1 MTTAGTPARL
11 DRAAL
16 ERVLQRATELQA
28 AERDVGE
35 GLTADEVLA
44 LGREVGIPAVY
55 LRQALLEDQ
64 VRTPSGPTGLV
75 ERVAGPAELLAMR
88 VVRGEAGAVERAL
101 LEWMQRHELL
111 TIQRQ
116 QPGRIVWERLS
127 GLPAGMK
134 KMAASLD
141 GDRTKFMLQRA
152 EEVRASITPL
162 EDGYVHVQLSASLRS
177 VRSQATGGAMAL
189 VTAGVIG
196 GAALAAVGG
205 ILVLSLAPVV
215 AGGLAGTFALGSLR
229 PILQRTQVGLERALD
244 HVEGAGAQ
252 QRHALPPRPTGVMGL
267 VTEEVRRALG
277 LGEAVR

>member
-1 MTTAGTPARL
+1 MNASGPPARL

-16 ERVLQRATELQA
+16 ERVLHRAAELHA
-28 AERDVGE
+28 NERDVGE
-35 GLTADEVLA
+35 GLTPDEVLA
-44 LGREVGIPAVY
+44 LGREVGIPGVY

-64 VRTPSGPTGLV
+64 VRTSPGAPGLHQ
-75 ERVAGPAELLAMR
+75 RLAGPAEVQAMR
-88 VVRGEAGAVERAL
+88 VVRGETAAVERAL

-127 GLPAGMK
+127 GIPAGMRK
-134 KMAASLD
+134 VAASFD
-141 GDRTKFMLQRA
+141 GDRSKFMLQRA

-162 EDGYVHVQLSASLRS
+162 EDGYVHVQLGASLRS
-177 VRSQATGGAMAL
+177 VRAQATGGAVAL
-189 VTAGVIG
+189 AGAGLVG
-196 GAALAAVGG
+196 GVVLAAVGA
-205 ILVLSLAPVV
+205 IVVLAAAPVV
-215 AGGLAGTFALGSLR
+215 AGGLAGAFALGSLR
-229 PILQRTQVGLERALD
+229 PILERTQIGLERALD

-252 QRHALPPRPTGVMGL
+252 PRHALPPQPTGVMGL

>member
-1 MTTAGTPARL
+1 MTPAGTPARL

-16 ERVLQRATELQA
+16 ERVLQRAAELQA

-55 LRQALLEDQ
+55 LRQAMLEDQ
-64 VRTPSGPTGLV
+64 IRVRSKPTGLA
-75 ERVAGPAELLAMR
+75 ERLAGPAELLAMR
-88 VVRGEAGAVERAL
+88 VVRGEAASVERAL
-101 LEWMQRHELL
+101 VEWMQRHELL

-127 GLPAGMK
+127 GIPAGMK

-141 GDRTKFMLQRA
+141 GDRTKFMLQRT

-177 VRSQATGGAMAL
+177 VRSQATGGAMVL

-215 AGGLAGTFALGSLR
+215 AGGLAATFALGSLR

-244 HVEGAGAQ
+244 HVEDAGIQ
-252 QRHALPPRPTGVMGL
+252 PRHALPPRRAGVMGL